1 MKKIMILGASILQ
14 VPAIEKAIDMGL
26 EVIAVDID
34 SNALGFKIPDVKKEI
49 ISTID
54 IESVMSAAE
63 KHNIDAIMTLASD
76 MPIMTVAKVSKKLG
90 LVGVDLDTAI
100 KATNKSK
107 MRESLKNFGVPVP
120 LFYKVDSLDKCIK
133 AVNKIKDKGYKCIL
147 KPADNS
153 GSRGIVLLPDFNEK
167 TINIAYNYSKNNSRD
182 KIVMVEEFMEG
193 PEVSVE
199 TISVDG
205 KCNIIQIT
213 DKITTGAPY
222 FVEMGHSQPSQLP
235 DSIKDKIKEITIA
248 ANKAIGIISG
258 PSHTEIKITQNG
270 PKIVEIGARLG
281 GDNITTHLTPL
292 STGVDMV
299 ESCIKIALG
308 EKPDIRIKY
317 DKASAI
323 RYFDQSH
330 GRIKS
335 IRGVEEASKL
345 PGIIQISIIHG
356 KDHIINGIKSSSD
369 RVGFVIGQADDCK
382 GAISTVIK
390 ALSLIKIDL
399 Y

>member
-14 VPAIEKAIDMGL
+14 VPAIEKAINMGL
-26 EVIAVDID
+26 EVVAVDID

-54 IESVMSAAE
+54 IESVMSAAK

-107 MRESLKNFGVPVP
+107 MRESLKSFGVPVP

-167 TINIAYNYSKNNSRD
+167 TINIAYNYSKNNSRN

-222 FVEMGHSQPSQLP
+222 FVEMGHSQPSQLT
-235 DSIKDKIKEITIA
+235 SNIKDKIKEITIS
-248 ANKAIGIISG
+248 ANKAIGIKNG
-258 PSHTEIKITQNG
+258 PSHTEIKITKDG

-299 ESCIKIALG
+299 ESCIRIALG
-308 EKPDIRIKY
+308 EKIDIKTKY
-317 DKASAI
+317 RKASAI
-323 RYFDQSH
+323 RYLDQSY
-330 GRIKS
+330 GKIKS
-335 IRGVEEASKL
+335 IEGIDEARKI
-345 PGIIQISIIHG
+345 PGIKQVSIVRNEGEIL
-356 KDHIINGIKSSSD
+356 DGIKSSSD
-369 RVGFVIGQADDCK
+369 RIGFVIGQASNCK
-382 GAISTVIK
+382 DAISAVQK
-390 ALSLIKIDL
+390 ALSLIKIDFF
-399 Y
+399 

>member
-14 VPAIEKAIDMGL
+14 VPAIQKSIDMGL
-26 EVIAVDID
+26 EVIAVDI
-34 SNALGFKIPDVKKEI
+34 NPKALGFKIPNVKKEI

-54 IESVMSAAE
+54 IESVMSAAK

-222 FVEMGHSQPSQLP
+222 FVEMGHSQPSQLS

-258 PSHTEIKITQNG
+258 PSHTEIKITKNG

-323 RYFDQSH
+323 RYFNQSH

-382 GAISTVIK
+382 RAISTVIK

>member
-14 VPAIEKAIDMGL
+14 VPAIEKAINMGL
-26 EVIAVDID
+26 EVVAVDID

-54 IESVMSAAE
+54 IESVMSAAK

-107 MRESLKNFGVPVP
+107 MRESLKSFGVPVP

-167 TINIAYNYSKNNSRD
+167 TINIAYNYSKNNSRN

-308 EKPDIRIKY
+308 ETPDIRIKY

-382 GAISTVIK
+382 RAISTVIK

>member
-54 IESVMSAAE
+54 IESVMSAAK

-107 MRESLKNFGVPVP
+107 MRESLKSFGVPVP

-167 TINIAYNYSKNNSRD
+167 TINIAYNYSKNNSRN

-323 RYFDQSH
+323 RYLDQSH

-382 GAISTVIK
+382 RAISTVIK

>member
-14 VPAIEKAIDMGL
+14 VPAIEKAINMGL
-26 EVIAVDID
+26 EVVAVDID

-54 IESVMSAAE
+54 IESVMSAAK

-107 MRESLKNFGVPVP
+107 MRESLKSFGVPVP

-167 TINIAYNYSKNNSRD
+167 TINIAYNYSKNNSRN

-235 DSIKDKIKEITIA
+235 DSIIDKIKEITIA

>member
-14 VPAIEKAIDMGL
+14 VPAIQKSIDMGL
-26 EVIAVDID
+26 EVIAVDI
-34 SNALGFKIPDVKKEI
+34 NPKALGFKIPNVKKEI

-54 IESVMSAAE
+54 IESVMSAAK

-107 MRESLKNFGVPVP
+107 MRESLKSFGVPVP

-167 TINIAYNYSKNNSRD
+167 TINIAYNYSKNNSRN

-235 DSIKDKIKEITIA
+235 DSIIDKIKEITIA

-308 EKPDIRIKY
+308 ETPDIRIKY

>member
-54 IESVMSAAE
+54 IESVMSAAK

-107 MRESLKNFGVPVP
+107 MRESLKSFGVPVP

-167 TINIAYNYSKNNSRD
+167 TINIAYNYSKNNSRN

-235 DSIKDKIKEITIA
+235 DSIIDKIKEITIA

-369 RVGFVIGQADDCK
+369 RVGFVIGQADECK

>member
-26 EVIAVDID
+26 EVIAVDMD

-54 IESVMSAAE
+54 IESVMSAAK

-323 RYFDQSH
+323 RYFDQSN

>member
-26 EVIAVDID
+26 EVIAVDMD

-54 IESVMSAAE
+54 IESVMSAAK

-308 EKPDIRIKY
+308 ETPDIRIKY

>member
-54 IESVMSAAE
+54 IESVMSAAK

-107 MRESLKNFGVPVP
+107 MRESLKSFGVPVP

-167 TINIAYNYSKNNSRD
+167 TINIAYNYSKNNSRN

-235 DSIKDKIKEITIA
+235 DSMKDKIKEITIA

>member
-54 IESVMSAAE
+54 IESVMSAAK

-107 MRESLKNFGVPVP
+107 MRESLKSFGVPVP

-167 TINIAYNYSKNNSRD
+167 TINIAYNYSKNNSRN

-222 FVEMGHSQPSQLP
+222 FVEMGHSQPSQLS

-308 EKPDIRIKY
+308 ETPDIRIKY

>member
-54 IESVMSAAE
+54 IESVMSAAK

-76 MPIMTVAKVSKKLG
+76 MPIITVAKVSKKLG

-107 MRESLKNFGVPVP
+107 MRESLKSFGVPVP

-167 TINIAYNYSKNNSRD
+167 TINIAYNYSKNNSRN

-323 RYFDQSH
+323 RYLDQSH

>member
-1 MKKIMILGASILQ
+1 M
-14 VPAIEKAIDMGL
+14 
-26 EVIAVDID
+26 
-34 SNALGFKIPDVKKEI
+34 
-49 ISTID
+49 
-54 IESVMSAAE
+54 
-63 KHNIDAIMTLASD
+63 
-76 MPIMTVAKVSKKLG
+76 
-90 LVGVDLDTAI
+90 
-100 KATNKSK
+100 
-107 MRESLKNFGVPVP
+107 PVP

-167 TINIAYNYSKNNSRD
+167 TINIAYNYSKNNSRN

-235 DSIKDKIKEITIA
+235 DSIIDKIKEITIA

-323 RYFDQSH
+323 RYLDQSH

>member
-54 IESVMSAAE
+54 IESVMSAA
-63 KHNIDAIMTLASD
+63 KKYNIDAIMTLASD

-107 MRESLKNFGVPVP
+107 MRESLKSFGVPVP

-167 TINIAYNYSKNNSRD
+167 TINIAYNYSKNNSRN

>member
-14 VPAIEKAIDMGL
+14 VPAIEKAINMGL
-26 EVIAVDID
+26 EVVAVDID

-54 IESVMSAAE
+54 IESVMSAAK

-107 MRESLKNFGVPVP
+107 MRESLKSFGVPVP

-167 TINIAYNYSKNNSRD
+167 TINIAYNYSKNNSRN

>member
-54 IESVMSAAE
+54 IESVMSAAK

-107 MRESLKNFGVPVP
+107 MRESLKSFGVPVP

-133 AVNKIKDKGYKCIL
+133 AVNKIKNKGYKCIL

-167 TINIAYNYSKNNSRD
+167 TINIAYNYSKNNSRN

-248 ANKAIGIISG
+248 ANKAIGIING

>member
-54 IESVMSAAE
+54 IESVMSAAK

-107 MRESLKNFGVPVP
+107 MRESLKSFGVPVP
-120 LFYKVDSLDKCIK
+120 LFYKVDNLDKCIK

-167 TINIAYNYSKNNSRD
+167 TINIAYNYSKNNSRN

-235 DSIKDKIKEITIA
+235 DSIIDKIKEITIA

>member
-1 MKKIMILGASILQ
+1 MILGASILQ

-54 IESVMSAAE
+54 IESVMSAAK

-107 MRESLKNFGVPVP
+107 MRESLKSFGVPVP

-167 TINIAYNYSKNNSRD
+167 TINIAYNYSKNNSRN

-323 RYFDQSH
+323 RYLDQSH

>member
-14 VPAIEKAIDMGL
+14 VPAIEKAINMGL
-26 EVIAVDID
+26 EVVAVDID

-54 IESVMSAAE
+54 IESVMSAAK

-107 MRESLKNFGVPVP
+107 MRESLKSFGVPVP

-167 TINIAYNYSKNNSRD
+167 TINIAYNYSKNNSRN

-222 FVEMGHSQPSQLP
+222 FVEMGHSQPSKLP
-235 DSIKDKIKEITIA
+235 DSIIDKIKEITIA

>member
-34 SNALGFKIPDVKKEI
+34 SIALGFKIPDVKKEI

-54 IESVMSAAE
+54 IESVMSAAK

-107 MRESLKNFGVPVP
+107 MRESLKSFGVPVP

-167 TINIAYNYSKNNSRD
+167 TINIAYNYSKNNSRN

>member
-1 MKKIMILGASILQ
+1 MILGASILQ
-14 VPAIEKAIDMGL
+14 VPAIEKAINMGL
-26 EVIAVDID
+26 EVVAVDID

-54 IESVMSAAE
+54 IESVMSAAK

-107 MRESLKNFGVPVP
+107 MRESLKSFGVPVP

-167 TINIAYNYSKNNSRD
+167 TINIAYNYSKNNSRN

-222 FVEMGHSQPSQLP
+222 FVEMGHSQPSQLT
-235 DSIKDKIKEITIA
+235 SNIKDKIKEITIS
-248 ANKAIGIISG
+248 ANKAIGIKNG
-258 PSHTEIKITQNG
+258 PSHTEIKITKDG

-299 ESCIKIALG
+299 ESCIRIALG
-308 EKPDIRIKY
+308 EKIDIKTKY
-317 DKASAI
+317 RKASAI
-323 RYFDQSH
+323 RYLDQSY
-330 GRIKS
+330 GKIKS
-335 IRGVEEASKL
+335 IEGIDEARKI
-345 PGIIQISIIHG
+345 PGIKQVSIVRNEGEIL
-356 KDHIINGIKSSSD
+356 DGIKSSSD
-369 RVGFVIGQADDCK
+369 RIGFVIGQASNCK
-382 GAISTVIK
+382 DAISAVQK
-390 ALSLIKIDL
+390 ALSLIKIDFF
-399 Y
+399 

>member
-54 IESVMSAAE
+54 IESVMSAAK

-107 MRESLKNFGVPVP
+107 MRESLKSFGVPVP

-167 TINIAYNYSKNNSRD
+167 TINIAYNYSKNNSRN

-323 RYFDQSH
+323 RYFDQSN

>member
-54 IESVMSAAE
+54 IESVMSAAK

-107 MRESLKNFGVPVP
+107 MRESLKSFGVPVP

-167 TINIAYNYSKNNSRD
+167 TINIAYNYSKNNSRN

-281 GDNITTHLTPL
+281 GDNITTHLTHL

>member
-54 IESVMSAAE
+54 IESVMSAAK

-107 MRESLKNFGVPVP
+107 MRESLKSFGVPVP

-133 AVNKIKDKGYKCIL
+133 AVNKIKNKGYKCIL

-167 TINIAYNYSKNNSRD
+167 TINIAYNYSKNNSRN

-323 RYFDQSH
+323 RYLDQSH

>member
-1 MKKIMILGASILQ
+1 MILGASILQ

-26 EVIAVDID
+26 EVIAVDMD

-54 IESVMSAAE
+54 IESVMSAAK

-323 RYFDQSH
+323 RYFDQSN

>member
-54 IESVMSAAE
+54 IESVMSAAK

-107 MRESLKNFGVPVP
+107 MRESLKSFGVPVP

-167 TINIAYNYSKNNSRD
+167 TINIAYNYSKNNSRN

-323 RYFDQSH
+323 RYLDQSH

>member
-54 IESVMSAAE
+54 IESVMSAAK

-107 MRESLKNFGVPVP
+107 MRESLKSFGVTEPK
-120 LFYKVDSLDKCIK
+120 FYKVDSLDKCIK

-167 TINIAYNYSKNNSRD
+167 TINIAYNYSKNNSRN

-235 DSIKDKIKEITIA
+235 DSIIDKIKEITIA

-323 RYFDQSH
+323 RYLDQSH

>member
-107 MRESLKNFGVPVP
+107 MRESLKSFGVPVP

-308 EKPDIRIKY
+308 ETPDIRIKY

>member
-26 EVIAVDID
+26 EVIAVDMD

-54 IESVMSAAE
+54 IESVMSAAK

-107 MRESLKNFGVPVP
+107 MRESLKSFGVPVP

-167 TINIAYNYSKNNSRD
+167 TINIAYNYSKNNSRN

-258 PSHTEIKITQNG
+258 PSHTEIKITKNG

-308 EKPDIRIKY
+308 ETPDIRIKY

>member
-54 IESVMSAAE
+54 IESVMSAAK

-107 MRESLKNFGVPVP
+107 MRESLKSFGVPVP

-167 TINIAYNYSKNNSRD
+167 TINIAYNYSKNNSRN

-235 DSIKDKIKEITIA
+235 DSIIDKIKEITIA

-323 RYFDQSH
+323 RYLDQSH

>member
-54 IESVMSAAE
+54 IESVMSAAK

-107 MRESLKNFGVPVP
+107 MRESLKSFGVPVP

-133 AVNKIKDKGYKCIL
+133 AVNKIKNKGYKCIL

-167 TINIAYNYSKNNSRD
+167 TINIAYNYSKNNSRN

>member
-26 EVIAVDID
+26 EVVAVDID

-54 IESVMSAAE
+54 IESVMSAAK

-107 MRESLKNFGVPVP
+107 MRECLKSFGVPVP

-167 TINIAYNYSKNNSRD
+167 TINIAYNYSKNNSRN

-235 DSIKDKIKEITIA
+235 DSIIDKIKEITIA

>member
-26 EVIAVDID
+26 EVVAVDID

-54 IESVMSAAE
+54 IESVMSAAK

-107 MRESLKNFGVPVP
+107 MRECLKSFGVPVP

-133 AVNKIKDKGYKCIL
+133 AVNEIKDKGYKCIL

-167 TINIAYNYSKNNSRD
+167 TINIAYNYSKNNSRN

-308 EKPDIRIKY
+308 ETPDIRIKY

>member
-54 IESVMSAAE
+54 IESVMSAAK

-107 MRESLKNFGVPVP
+107 MRESLKSFGVPVP

-167 TINIAYNYSKNNSRD
+167 TINIAYNYSKNNSRN

-335 IRGVEEASKL
+335 ISGVEEASKL

>member
-14 VPAIEKAIDMGL
+14 VPAIEKAINMGL
-26 EVIAVDID
+26 EVIAVDMD
-34 SNALGFKIPDVKKEI
+34 SNALGFKIPDVKKEV

-54 IESVMSAAE
+54 IESVMSAAK

-107 MRESLKNFGVPVP
+107 MRESLKSFGVPVP

-167 TINIAYNYSKNNSRD
+167 TINIAYNYSKNNSRN

-248 ANKAIGIISG
+248 ANKAIGIING

-323 RYFDQSH
+323 RYFDQSY

-356 KDHIINGIKSSSD
+356 KDHILNGIKSSSD

-382 GAISTVIK
+382 RAISTVIK

>member
-26 EVIAVDID
+26 EVIAVDMD
-34 SNALGFKIPDVKKEI
+34 SNALGFKIPGVKKEV

-54 IESVMSAAE
+54 IESVMSAAK

-107 MRESLKNFGVPVP
+107 MRESLKSFGVPVP

-167 TINIAYNYSKNNSRD
+167 TINIAYNYSKNNSRN

-235 DSIKDKIKEITIA
+235 DSMKDKIKEITIA

>member
-54 IESVMSAAE
+54 IESVMSAAK

-107 MRESLKNFGVPVP
+107 MRESLKSFGVPVP

-167 TINIAYNYSKNNSRD
+167 TINIAYNYSKNNSRN

-356 KDHIINGIKSSSD
+356 KDQIINGIKSSSD

>member
-14 VPAIEKAIDMGL
+14 VPAIQKSIDMGL
-26 EVIAVDID
+26 EVIAVDI
-34 SNALGFKIPDVKKEI
+34 NPKALGFKIPNVKKEI

-54 IESVMSAAE
+54 IESVMSAAK

-107 MRESLKNFGVPVP
+107 MRESLKSFGVPVP

-167 TINIAYNYSKNNSRD
+167 TINIAYNYSKNNSRN

-235 DSIKDKIKEITIA
+235 DSIIDKIKEITIA

>member
-14 VPAIEKAIDMGL
+14 VPAIEKAINMGL
-26 EVIAVDID
+26 EVIAVDMD
-34 SNALGFKIPDVKKEI
+34 SNALGFKIPDVKKEV

-54 IESVMSAAE
+54 IESVMSAAK

-107 MRESLKNFGVPVP
+107 MRESLKSFGVPVP

-153 GSRGIVLLPDFNEK
+153 GSRGIVLLPDFKEK
-167 TINIAYNYSKNNSRD
+167 TINIAYNYSKNNSRN

-235 DSIKDKIKEITIA
+235 DSMKDKIKEITIA

-258 PSHTEIKITQNG
+258 PSHTEIKITKNG

-317 DKASAI
+317 DKASVI